1 MRSAVLA
8 AERAAAAALSDL
20 RRGVASLATVA
31 ATAPLIGL
39 WGTLVGIRGSFR
51 GCSGGM
57 WFCLAALVESLGE
70 SLYPCALGLLVGIV
84 AFTAYQH
91 FRGLGERLEHELR
104 IAGDVVGEAKEAK
117 GAAERL
123 RAHLPG
129 IRN

>member
-1 MRSAVLA
+1 MRSAALA
-8 AERAAAAALSDL
+8 AERTASAALSDL

-31 ATAPLIGL
+31 ATAPLVGL

-51 GCSGGM
+51 GCNGSR

-91 FRGLGERLEHELR
+91 FRGVSEGLDKELR
-104 IAGDVVGEAKEAK
+104 SVGYLVGEAEELK

-123 RAHLPG
+123 RAHLR

>member
-1 MRSAVLA
+1 MRSAALA

-20 RRGVASLATVA
+20 RRGAASLATVA
-31 ATAPLIGL
+31 ATAPL
-39 WGTLVGIRGSFR
+39 VGIGGTVEGIVSSFK
-51 GCSGGM
+51 GCGCEMSM
-57 WFCLAALVESLGE
+57 WRAAIVAALAE
-70 SLYPCALGLLVGIV
+70 SLYPFAWGLLLGII

-123 RAHLPG
+123 RAHLLG

>member
-1 MRSAVLA
+1 MQSAVLA
-8 AERAAAAALSDL
+8 AERAAVAALSDL

-31 ATAPLIGL
+31 ATAPLVGL

-51 GCSGGM
+51 GCNGSR

-91 FRGLGERLEHELR
+91 RGVSEGLDKELR
-104 IAGDVVGEAKEAK
+104 IVGYLVGEAEELR

-123 RAHLPG
+123 RAHLLG